1 MSRTVR
7 RVILAAVYVILI
19 AGLLSLLVYERFMAP
34 GGKSAGLLVSPRDGS
49 PYAMTS
55 SFTSA
60 DNGGDTG
67 RFDFKMRFRHD
78 SPETTVEGDTTYYY
92 DDGAEIAITNYRTTG
107 GRVLVADIYISD
119 ISRLRT
125 ALANDTFAK
134 ASKEEPE
141 AMAERASALL
151 AVTGSNYSEGE
162 IYTEMRDGVL
172 YSMDGAT
179 DMCALMWDGSLEVI
193 PRAEFDVTGIME
205 AGAYQIWS
213 EGRILV
219 KDGQI
224 ATDVSDGYRA
234 RRCAIGCVEKGHYV
248 FVLTEG
254 KMGLDTLAKNMLALS
269 CESAYS
275 LYGGS
280 AADMIFQ
287 GASIGFDSLI
297 DRKCADIIY
306 ITSH

>member
-1 MSRTVR
+1 MSKKVR
-7 RVILAAVYVILI
+7 RLILAAVYVVLI
-19 AGLLSLLVYERFMAP
+19 AGLLFLLVYERFIAP
-34 GGKSAGLLVSPRDGS
+34 GEVSAGLLVSPRDGS

-60 DNGGDTG
+60 DNGGESG
-67 RFDFKMRFRHD
+67 RFGFDLRFRHD
-78 SPETTVEGDTTYYY
+78 SPETVTEGDTTYYY
-92 DDGAEIAITNYRTTG
+92 DDGAEIAITRYRTSG
-107 GRVLVADIYISD
+107 GQVLVADIYISD
-119 ISRLRT
+119 ISRIRT
-125 ALANDTFAK
+125 ALANDAFAK
-134 ASKEEPE
+134 ASKEDP
-141 AMAERASALL
+141 AETADRAGALL
-151 AVTGSNYSEGE
+151 AITGNNYSEGE
-162 IYTEMRDGVL
+162 IFTEMRDGVL
-172 YSMDGAT
+172 YSRDGTT
-179 DMCALMWDGSLEVI
+179 DACALMWDGSLEVI
-193 PRAEFDVTGIME
+193 PREDFDVTGIME

-219 KDGQI
+219 KDGQMPEG
-224 ATDVSDGYRA
+224 VSDGYRA

-254 KMGLDTLAKNMLALS
+254 KMSLETLARNMLALS

-280 AADMIFQ
+280 AADMIFD
-287 GASIGFDSLI
+287 GVSIGFDSLI